1 MCLRNEKEAA
11 KSICFMQDTQFDKS
25 DSVFSA
31 QSTRS
36 PDATFQHWALFHV
49 IAVNTTYMQKAYFL
63 VNSRSRVMSTHQ
75 SAMTKE
81 IRQL

>member
-25 DSVFSA
+25 DSVFSV

-36 PDATFQHWALFHV
+36 PDATFQHWPLFHA
-49 IAVNTTYMQKAYFL
+49 IAVNIYVKKAYSL
-63 VNSRSRVMSTHQ
+63 VNSRSRIMSTHQ
-75 SAMTKE
+75 SAMSKE
-81 IRQL
+81 TRQL